1 MKLMAPSRA
10 ASSVRRLFS
19 LMANRSGVLIVLSRS
34 IVGSPSGDS
43 DAMTTAL
50 SHLRYLVSEFTPV
63 LHFYRDVLRLKLAV
77 DVPGVYA
84 EFETPGGRL
93 AFYRADLMAEVLG
106 APVATH
112 IGDDC
117 VLCLRVEN
125 VDAAAARVKLAGNAL
140 LTAPHDRTE
149 WSQRVAHLK
158 DPAGHLVELWSPLP
172 RPPELA

>member
-1 MKLMAPSRA
+1 MS
-10 ASSVRRLFS
+10 
-19 LMANRSGVLIVLSRS
+19 
-34 IVGSPSGDS
+34 
-43 DAMTTAL
+43 TAL
-50 SHLRYLVSEFTPV
+50 SHVRYLVSDFPPV
-63 LHFYRDVLRLKLAV
+63 LHFYRDVLGLKLAV

-93 AFYRADLMAEVLG
+93 AFYRSDLMAEVLG

-117 VLCLRVEN
+117 VICLRVEN

-140 LTAPHDRTE
+140 LTPPHDQTA

-172 RPPELA
+172 WPPALA